1 MQVPGA
7 GQEMCER
14 CVSRVYLIELPRRL
28 RMDWRARREPQS
40 PEMRRLWR
48 LRGCGA
54 WMRSHVESKS
64 LEGRS
69 YQDADLAFLECTYD
83 GFDVCVM
90 VIDASCVY
98 PDGRSSRFNYLA
110 AASLQANLH
119 HPSTTTNPYAGLH
132 IARHFA

>member
-64 LEGRS
+64 LEERS

-98 PDGRSSRFNYLA
+98 PDGRCSRFNYLA
-110 AASLQANLH
+110 AASLHANLH
-119 HPSTTTNPYAGLH
+119 HPSTTTSPYAGLH